1 MTFRICSKLGIPF
14 SVFKL
19 SIAWFYW
26 VTNSVLKLLLYILT
40 QTDHVFVQE
49 EGGGVSNKSTHL

>member
-1 MTFRICSKLGIPF
+1 MTFRIFSKLGIPF

-26 VTNSVLKLLLYILT
+26 VKNSVLKLLLYILT
-40 QTDHVFVQE
+40 QKDHVLVQE
-49 EGGGVSNKSTHL
+49 EGGGVSNK